1 MKKFS
6 VYGLTIAVL
15 LGMALTAIA
24 DDLGRVE
31 IPAAVKL
38 KGNVVQPGVY
48 TFSLEKE
55 DGKLMIHLKQ
65 SGQTVAKELAITKPA
80 EKILENARIAYQPL
94 RRDGKDDPVF
104 SRVLCNWRGTL
115 YLIYLEK

>member
-6 VYGLTIAVL
+6 VYSLTVVLL
-15 LGMALTAIA
+15 LGMASAAFA
-24 DDLGRVE
+24 DDLGKVE
-31 IPAAVKL
+31 IPTAVKL

-55 DGKLMIHLKQ
+55 DGKLMICLKQ
-65 SGQTVAKELAITKPA
+65 GGETVASELAITKPA
-80 EKILENARIAYQPL
+80 EKIFEHARIAYQPL

-115 YLIYLEK
+115 YLLYFEK